1 MLHSKIEHDALTYTR
16 NAGEID
22 PEALIAAHGSLVRKI
37 AWHVHSRMSSAIELE
52 DLIQI
57 GLVAL
62 VSASRTFE
70 DRGVGFVPYA
80 TTRIRGSM
88 IDELRRSARLARAGM
103 AQRRQLAATRD
114 RLEQTL
120 GRHATDSEM
129 ADALGLEPTAYH
141 AMVANSRAAELES
154 IDEAYTD
161 TEIWF
166 ADMRENAQDSLE
178 QAELQSA
185 LAKAIGNLSER
196 EALVLQLYFT
206 EELNLDEIGEILD
219 VGAARI
225 CQIKKAALTKLR
237 EMLGEWR

>member
-1 MLHSKIEHDALTYTR
+1 MLHSKIEHDALTYSR
-16 NAGEID
+16 NTGGVD

-80 TTRIRGSM
+80 STRIRGSM
-88 IDELRRSARLARAGM
+88 IDELRRSARVARAGM
-103 AQRRQLAATRD
+103 VQRRQLSAARD
-114 RLEQTL
+114 RLEQSL
-120 GRHATDSEM
+120 GRHASDAEM
-129 ADALGLEPTAYH
+129 ADVLGLDATAYH

-161 TEIWF
+161 TELWF
-166 ADMRENAQDSLE
+166 ADMRESAQDELE
-178 QAELQSA
+178 QAELQAA
-185 LAKAIGNLSER
+185 LAGAISHLSDR

-237 EMLGEWR
+237 EMLGQWR